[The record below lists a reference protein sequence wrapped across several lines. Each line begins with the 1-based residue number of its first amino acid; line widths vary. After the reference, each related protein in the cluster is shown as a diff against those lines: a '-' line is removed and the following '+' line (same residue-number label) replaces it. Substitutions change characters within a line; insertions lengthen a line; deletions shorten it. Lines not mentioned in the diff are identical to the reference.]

1 MLVAL
6 RARKGL
12 NGHHLDLLLKLFLD
26 STFADE
32 KKAVAKLYFQYEK
45 AKFPS
50 SASLRYG
57 RFVNGQFLEPKDLIS
72 KRLENLCIELNRN
85 LYELIDNLVFPRVTW
100 N

>member
-1 MLVAL
+1 MKALVAL

-12 NGHHLDLLLKLFLD
+12 NGHRLDLLLELFLD

-32 KKAVAKLYFQYEK
+32 KKAVAKLCFQYEK

-57 RFVNGQFLEPKDLIS
+57 RFMNGWFLEPKDPVS
-72 KRLENLCIELNRN
+72 KQL
-85 LYELIDNLVFPRVTW
+85 
-100 N
+100 